1 MSRSSQAN
9 DEAKNLAA
17 SNKMRRSFASLRMI
31 VSDYRPFFT
40 RKVMRSLTR
49 LE

>member
-1 MSRSSQAN
+1 MIAQATFVI
-9 DEAKNLAA
+9 DRYLGVD
-17 SNKMRRSFASLRMI
+17 SF
-31 VSDYRPFFT
+31 YRPFFT